1 MHYMREWILF
11 LIVFPERRR
20 GTAAALALAAAILT
34 LACIL
39 LGASPAQAQ
48 ATTCRDTP
56 EGRICT
62 VQQPIT
68 NATPVSAQTQ
78 RDLGLVTVGGGC
90 SGTLINQYWVLTADH
105 CVNSLARVPSAGAPC
120 VPDAALNNVV
130 ITAAWSTERVIP
142 TRLVRNWC
150 GGGLDIALV
159 YLGAGDFGAVNI
171 QLLSLNELESGN
183 TVVKYGQGLS
193 SFATAGPPPR
203 QAAPGGVYRSAV
215 LSVSSPAAL
224 TYTLAIN
231 ATNQIGHGGD
241 SGGPDILLAPN
252 GVSLGIAGV
261 QSTCFATGVVAP
273 NPLFLP
279 SGAVNWPWVTG
290 ISSCN
295 SAPIVDARFDIIQI
309 SAEKPANLVPV
320 LYLLG
325 GS

>member
-1 MHYMREWILF
+1 MPYMREWILF
-11 LIVFPERRR
+11 LIAFPGRRR
-20 GTAAALALAAAILT
+20 GTAAGLTLTAAILT

-48 ATTCRDTP
+48 TTCRDTP

-68 NATPVSAQTQ
+68 NATPLSVQTQ
-78 RDLGLVTVGGGC
+78 RDLGLVSVGGGC

-105 CVNSLARVPSAGAPC
+105 CVNNIARVPAPGLAC
-120 VPDAALNNVV
+120 AADAAFANVT
-130 ITAAWSTERVIP
+130 ITATWSTERVVP

-150 GGGLDIALV
+150 GGGLDIALI
-159 YLGAGDFGAVNI
+159 YLGAGDFGPANI
-171 QLLSLNELESGN
+171 QLLSLNELETGN

-193 SFATAGPPPR
+193 SLATAGPPPR
-203 QAAPGGVYRSAV
+203 QAAPAGVYRSAV
-215 LSVSSPAAL
+215 FTVSAPAAL
-224 TYTLAIN
+224 TYTLATN
-231 ATNQIGHGGD
+231 TTNQIGHGGD
-241 SGGPDILLAPN
+241 SGGPDFLLAPN

-273 NPLFLP
+273 NPFRLP
-279 SGAVNWPWVTG
+279 SGAINWPWVTG

-295 SAPIVDARFDIIQI
+295 SAPVVDARFDILQI
-309 SAEKPANLVPV
+309 AAEKPANLVPV